1 MFRHHRGFGV
11 RYLILALL
19 KKKPMSAIE
28 IIQEL
33 EHTTLGYWHPSPGV
47 IYWNL
52 NVLLE
57 EGLIRKVNNKYEIT
71 KEGMAQLDE
80 IWMPF
85 SLLSTDDQISSVI
98 NMLED
103 IVDTINAKKS
113 ELNSEQKKRIEQA
126 IEKLKNL

>member
-19 KKKPMSAIE
+19 RKRPMSAIE

-33 EHTTLGYWHPSPGV
+33 EHATLGYWHPSPGV

-57 EGLIRKVNNKYEIT
+57 EGLIRKENNKYEIT
-71 KEGMAQLDE
+71 KEGIAQSDE

-85 SLLSTDDQISSVI
+85 SLLSTDDQISSAI
-98 NMLED
+98 NILED
-103 IVDTINAKKS
+103 IVDTIVAKKS
-113 ELNSEQKKRIEQA
+113 ELNSDQKKEIEQA
-126 IEKLKNL
+126 VEKLKNL